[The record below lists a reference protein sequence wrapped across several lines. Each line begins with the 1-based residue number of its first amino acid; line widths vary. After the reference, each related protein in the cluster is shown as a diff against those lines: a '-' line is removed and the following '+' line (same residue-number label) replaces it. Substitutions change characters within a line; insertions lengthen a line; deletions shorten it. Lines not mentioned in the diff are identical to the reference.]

1 MDIGSVPGEI
11 GILPEYREVTGTPR
25 ELYGPKW
32 ALVEKRR
39 GSPRWAAR
47 PSPPLVRIGQG
58 EGAGPPLS
66 FPPSANPIPTRIGG
80 GDPTPR
86 GSRTPHG
93 APLLGRPHPPLS
105 LSIWRQGHPRE
116 TQVDP
121 RDHILSRVR
130 CPLPP

>member
-11 GILPEYREVTGTPR
+11 GILPEFREVTGTPR

-39 GSPRWAAR
+39 GSPRWVAR

-66 FPPSANPIPTRIGG
+66 LFPPQRNLLQLGLGEGILLPEGVGLPWRA
-80 GDPTPR
+80 
-86 GSRTPHG
+86 
-93 APLLGRPHPPLS
+93 LLGRPA
-105 LSIWRQGHPRE
+105 
-116 TQVDP
+116 
-121 RDHILSRVR
+121 
-130 CPLPP
+130 PLPLAPLYTEAGGTPRHTT